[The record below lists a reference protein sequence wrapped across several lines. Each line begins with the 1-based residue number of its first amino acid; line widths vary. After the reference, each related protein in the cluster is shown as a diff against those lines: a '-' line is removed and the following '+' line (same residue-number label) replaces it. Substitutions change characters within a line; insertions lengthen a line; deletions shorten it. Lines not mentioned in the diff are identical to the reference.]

1 MKKTLL
7 VFLLLLAAVAMSGQ
21 SYENLWQQY
30 VNNRELK
37 PQTALGQLDRMIRK
51 AESEGAAGQL
61 LRAQMAKGQLLSI
74 ISPDSV
80 APFIANVKRREATCR
95 QKSPVLG
102 AVYAAFL
109 HRQIAADTLYRHLA
123 LANKPLLAAT
133 KASDFAPAVEL
144 GADSRYFGNDLL
156 SVIGYYIGDFRS
168 LNSYYTRTGNRT
180 AALLTGL
187 KLLDAKR
194 PSNIT
199 QAHSSR
205 FIHSLDSLRSLYAD
219 LDLAA
224 EIAKAK
230 YRVLAGCTDVTDQ
243 QRYSFL
249 TEALQRYRNYVHLE
263 YLKNSLA
270 YLTRPSCSLKLLKD
284 VCTTSDSVRLTF
296 HNRNLHSAQVA
307 MYRVLLSSVEYDALT
322 SQQRSF
328 AALDSASSLQYL
340 PGREVSRHWQPAQP
354 YADSADTLF
363 IEPLPVGIYLLR
375 ITAPEADNAP
385 TSMLLRVSNLRVL
398 SLGLPGNNSCR
409 VVVVDALT
417 GRPVPGASV
426 RHGGRLY
433 NCNSEGELTVKGNG
447 KPLWVYTDGD
457 RACPAVNAHSYNDY
471 DDDDES
477 VDELS
482 LYTDRQVYRPGQ
494 TVNVAGIYYRRRHRD
509 FQAKPNKRLTLFL
522 YDANSEQVGEQQAVT
537 DDFGTFSA
545 SFKLPKGG
553 LTGTFLIGGE
563 DGSVSFRV
571 EEYKRPTFEVTV
583 DAVTYAYTAGD
594 TLHLQGHARSLMGEP
609 VQRAAVE
616 YSLYRRVGFDQ
627 PNLDTRPD
635 TVLTTQTDTAGN
647 FTLHVPLTADFS
659 ENKDLSYTF
668 QVVARVTDAAGESCE
683 NQQWFNLSAKP
694 VSISTTFYDDQIME
708 QPSIE
713 QAKFFISNNNNTHIE
728 GQLNYWYK
736 GYEGQV
742 FTWRTGDKAGLQLPS
757 GFVTGQLQ
765 LVAVCRGDTLRRRFV
780 LMDKQQR
787 RPCYHTGEWFW
798 TDYGLFDP
806 TGRTPSTVYI
816 GSSERDV
823 HAYYVVYS
831 NSRRIESGT
840 LDFSDSICALPFR
853 YKSEYGDGIVVA
865 VAWYRNGRGH
875 AHTFM
880 LRTPSPDKSL
890 QLKWQTFRNRLRP
903 GDTEEWQLRI
913 TKPDGRPAAA
923 QLMATLYDKALDR
936 VAGKHEWEFSTYFNR
951 ALPSVEWEFSR
962 STWSWQSMA
971 AKPQLVPETGLA
983 LSQLALG
990 GLLGMVQGTVTD
1002 AYGEPVIGCT
1012 VQVPGTQRATV
1023 TGMDG
1028 RFSIRASVGEVLQF
1042 RYIGMETKEQTVA
1055 YGSMDVVLED
1065 SGADLQE
1072 VVVGYGKGSSRSTHY
1087 TGAAVEYA
1095 LAGSVRSA
1103 SSALYGSRAAEDPS
1117 LLVDFD
1123 RLSAGSSEAVD
1134 PLRGLP
1140 VRENLN
1146 ETAFFMPR
1154 LVADADGKVSIR
1166 FTAPESITAW
1176 RFLGLAHTRNLD
1188 CGLIGADATTSKDF
1202 MVQPNQPRFLRVGDR
1217 GTISAR
1223 IFNTTKRAIKGA
1235 ALLQLIDPETERTV
1249 YQQRSEFSAPASG
1262 QQSVS
1267 FDYTPQASDPS
1278 LLICKIVASAG
1289 GASDGEQHYLPVVTN
1304 RELSLRTF
1312 TFTLTEPG
1320 ERSFD
1325 LRELF
1330 PTPDKDNL
1338 LTVEYTANPSWLLIP
1353 ALHRYAH
1360 PWDDCALCQ
1369 AGSYY
1374 VNTLARHILTSVPAV
1389 EAAVKEWEKDTTMV
1403 SPLQRNEQVKNILLV
1418 ETPWVAASQRETRQ
1432 GAELADFFREGRI
1445 NAELHSALRKLRR
1458 LQRADGS
1465 WSWFPGMDGSFYV
1478 TLSVTETLARLG
1490 TITGNDKDAAEL
1502 LQPAFG
1508 YLGKQIVKAEADLR
1522 KRGERQLTADML
1534 EYLYTCAIAQPP
1546 LPADVQAANARLIGL
1561 IEANEPLQSMLSRA
1575 LSAVILYHAGH
1586 AAKARI
1592 YVESLK
1598 EHTVYRDDRGRYFDS
1613 PRAVASWRSYKIPTQ
1628 VAAIEAMQ
1636 LVTPA
1641 DSTTI
1646 GQMQRWLLQEKRTQ
1660 YWENSVVTVDAVHAF
1675 MAGRSNV
1682 FSTRI
1687 SPFSIEAD
1695 ANVHASPAAAAVGYL
1710 KETVLPDGGTRLTIK
1725 KEAPGMSW
1733 GTVYAQR
1740 MSPAADIEPSGTEL
1754 HVKREIVKNG
1764 RVVAAN
1770 GMAEA
1775 EPLRV
1780 GDKVTVRL
1788 TITAERDLD
1797 FVQVS
1802 DKRPACLE
1810 PVGQQSG
1817 YDPTLRCYC
1826 SLKDTQTQY
1835 FFDKLRKGTWV
1846 IEHPYFVDR
1855 AGTYASGT
1863 VTVQCAYAPEFY
1875 GTEGTVVLKSLPQA
1889 SLP

>member
-61 LRAQMAKGQLLSI
+61 LRAQMAKGQLLST

-133 KASDFAPAVEL
+133 KAADFAPAVEL

-156 SVIGYYIGDFRS
+156 SVLGYYVEDFRA
-168 LNSYYTRTGNRT
+168 LNSYYTRTGNRP

-194 PSNIT
+194 PSSIT
-199 QAHSSR
+199 QARSSR
-205 FIHSLDSLRSLYAD
+205 YIHSLDSLRSLYAD

-230 YRVLAGCTDVTDQ
+230 YRVLAGCADVTLQ

-249 TEALQRYRNYVHLE
+249 AEALQRYRNYAHLE

-270 YLTRPSCSLKLLKD
+270 QLTAPALGLQLRRNVS
-284 VCTTSDSVRLTF
+284 TTRDTVTAILTY
-296 HNRNLHSAQVA
+296 RNLHGVQLAL
-307 MYRVLLSSVEYDALT
+307 YRVALSAVEYEQLPD
-322 SQQRSF
+322 SQRTF
-328 AALDSASSLQYL
+328 AALNSAGSLQYL
-340 PGREVSRHWQPAQP
+340 PGREVSRRWQPAQP
-354 YADSADTLF
+354 YADYADTVNF
-363 IEPLPVGIYLLR
+363 EPLPVGIYLLR
-375 ITAPEADNAP
+375 ITAPELEHEPAAIVF
-385 TSMLLRVSNLRVL
+385 SVSNLRYL
-398 SLGLPGNNSCR
+398 SLGLPENNR
-409 VVVVDALT
+409 QRIIVVDALT

-426 RHGGRLY
+426 RMDKRTY
-433 NCNSEGELTVKGNG
+433 QCNAQGELTLKTEGRRQ
-447 KPLWVYTDGD
+447 WIYTADD
-457 RACPAVNAHSYNDY
+457 RACPSDNMTSYNDFAE
-471 DDDDES
+471 DDES
-477 VDELS
+477 DDYLR

-509 FQAKPNKRLTLFL
+509 FQAKPNKRLTLSL
-522 YDANSEQVGEQQAVT
+522 YDANSQKVAEQQVVT
-537 DDFGTFSA
+537 DDFGTCSA
-545 SFKLPKGG
+545 SFTLPSGG
-553 LTGTFLIGGE
+553 LTGAFLLGGE

-583 DAVTYAYTAGD
+583 DKVDYAYTAGD

-609 VQRAAVE
+609 VQRAGVE
-616 YSLYRRVGFDQ
+616 YSIYHSIGFGQ
-627 PNLDTRPD
+627 PDLDSRPD

-683 NQQWFNLSAKP
+683 NQQWFRLRAKP
-694 VSISTTFYDDQIME
+694 VSLSTTFYDDQIME
-708 QPSIE
+708 QSFIE

-736 GYEGQV
+736 GYEGQK
-742 FTWRTGDKAGLQLPS
+742 FSWRTGDKAGLQLPS
-757 GFVTGQLQ
+757 GFVAGQLQ

-780 LMDKQQR
+780 VFNKQQR
-787 RPCYHTGEWFW
+787 RPCYRTGQWFY
-798 TDYGLFDP
+798 TDNPLFDP

-816 GSSERDV
+816 GSSERNV

-865 VAWYRNGRGH
+865 VAWFRNGRGH

-913 TKPDGRPAAA
+913 TTPDGRPAAA

-936 VAGKHEWEFSTYFNR
+936 VAGKHEWEFSTDFNR
-951 ALPSVEWEFSR
+951 ALPNVNWDYF
-962 STWSWQSMA
+962 TPWSLSKNI
-971 AKPQLVPETGLA
+971 AKPAQLVPETGLA

-1002 AYGEPVIGCT
+1002 ADGEPVIGCT
-1012 VQVPGTQRATV
+1012 VQVVGTQRATV
-1023 TGMDG
+1023 TDMDG

-1042 RYIGMETKEQTVA
+1042 KYIGMGTKEQTVA
-1055 YGSMDVVLED
+1055 YGPMDVVLED
-1065 SGADLQE
+1065 SEDTLEE
-1072 VVVGYGKGSSRSTHY
+1072 VVVGYGKGHSKRKLF
-1087 TGAAVEYA
+1087 TGPVVKHDMVVV
-1095 LAGSVRSA
+1095 VRSA

-1123 RLSAGSSEAVD
+1123 RLSAGSSEAAD

-1188 CGLIGADATTSKDF
+1188 YGLIGADATTSKDF

-1320 ERSFD
+1320 ERSFN

-1389 EAAVKEWEKDTTMV
+1389 KTAVKEWEKDTTMV
-1403 SPLQRNEQVKNILLV
+1403 SPLQRNEQVKNILLA

-1478 TLSVTETLARLG
+1478 TLSVAETLARLG
-1490 TITGNDKDAAEL
+1490 TITGNDKDVAEL

-1534 EYLYTCAIAQPP
+1534 EYLYTCAIARPP

-1561 IEANEPLQSMLSRA
+1561 IEANEPLQSMLARA

-1586 AAKARI
+1586 AAKART

-1641 DSTTI
+1641 DSMTI

-1660 YWENSVVTVDAVHAF
+1660 YWDNSVVTVDAVHAF

-1695 ANVHASPAAAAVGYL
+1695 ANVHVSSAAATVGYL

-1754 HVKREIVKNG
+1754 HVKREILKNG

-1826 SLKDTQTQY
+1826 SPKDTQTQY